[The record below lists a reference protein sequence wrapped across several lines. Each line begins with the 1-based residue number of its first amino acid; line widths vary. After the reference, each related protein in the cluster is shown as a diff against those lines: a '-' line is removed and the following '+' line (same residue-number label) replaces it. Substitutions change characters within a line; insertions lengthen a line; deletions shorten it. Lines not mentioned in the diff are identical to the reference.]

1 MARTRSVDEPHLAM
15 SECCIWSN
23 RKDPGTREIT
33 LTPADRLSRPETV
46 WVCPAH
52 EPQFRAFHAYAE
64 RYEGWFLALFGLLVF
79 GAFLSIPLGIS
90 EATTGRV
97 IALCFGALMVVFPFA
112 TPQTVQMLG
121 MRTSVLLVRVGGV
134 ALFGYGAFMLAASG

>member
-1 MARTRSVDEPHLAM
+1 M
-15 SECCIWSN
+15 SERCIWSN

-33 LTPADRLSRPETV
+33 LTPVNRLSRPETV

-64 RYEGWFLALFGLLVF
+64 RYGGWFLALFGLLVS

-90 EATTGRV
+90 EEIVAGV
-97 IALCFGALMVVFPFA
+97 IAFCFGALMVVFPFA

-121 MRTSVLLVRVGGV
+121 VRTSVLLVRVGGV
-134 ALFGYGAFMLAASG
+134 VLFGYGLFLLARSG